1 MSFGLRA
8 PTVLAIS
15 TLLVTPIYSAAQD
28 KPRTLKPE
36 VEAELDKIV
45 IFNAGEPGGSAPTE
59 LQGNVLRVR
68 RDGGSARTRRIVSD
82 FTLTADVRLLSA
94 TSDLQIGIRTIH
106 TDREWPRRGYWLR
119 VSGAQP
125 ATLQAKAYELKKTE
139 NALIRTA
146 PATWHTVAIK
156 AVGPTI
162 DVAVNGQAVGS
173 YAIQT
178 LAGSVLFQTE
188 SGDAEIRNINLQVV
202 PQTGLI
208 DASQPRARGE
218 FDMPRLMRETKPAY
232 SKKAMDAKIQ
242 GVIQLETVILPNGS
256 TGAVGLRSLLDPDLE
271 HCALEAIRNWLFVPA
286 RLNGSP
292 VPVLVEV
299 EMSFTLHK

>member
-1 MSFGLRA
+1 VRL
-8 PTVLAIS
+8 VLAICAV
-15 TLLVTPIYSAAQD
+15 LVTAVSGAVQD
-28 KPRTLKPE
+28 TSRTLKPE
-36 VEAELDKIV
+36 VEAELDKLV
-45 IFNAGEPGGSAPTE
+45 IFNAGEPGTRTPTE
-59 LQGNVLRVR
+59 LQGNLLRVR
-68 RDGGSARTRRIVSD
+68 NDGGAARTRRILSD

-94 TSDLQIGIRTIH
+94 TTNLQIGIRTIN

-125 ATLQAKAYELKKTE
+125 ATVEAKEYELTKAETGSVK
-139 NALIRTA
+139 TA
-146 PATWHTVAIK
+146 PATWHTLTIK

-162 DVAVNGQAVGS
+162 DVALNGQAVGS

-178 LAGSVLFQTE
+178 LAGSVLFQAE
-188 SGDAEIRNINLQVV
+188 GGDAEIRNINLQVV

-218 FDMPRLMRETKPAY
+218 FEMPRLMRETKPIY

-242 GVIQLETVILPNGS
+242 GMIQLETVILADGS
-256 TGAVGLRSLLDPDLE
+256 IGAVGLRSLLDPDLE
-271 HCALEAIRNWLFVPA
+271 HSALEAIRNWRFVPA

-292 VPVLVEV
+292 VPMQVDVELA
-299 EMSFTLHK
+299 FTLK